1 MFEQDKKTIF
11 SGIQPSGEF
20 TLGNYLGAIKNWAKL
35 QDEYNCIYCIVDMH
49 AITVLQEPAM
59 LRKRSLECTA
69 MTLAA
74 GIDPS
79 RSLLYIQS
87 HVPAHA
93 ELAWILNCYS
103 YMGELSRMTQFK
115 DKSSKQG
122 DTIRV
127 GLYDYPVLMAADILL
142 YQTDLVPVGVDQKQH
157 LELAR
162 DIAQRFNQ
170 QYSPT
175 FKIPEVYLGDSG
187 SKVMSLTEP
196 NKKMSK
202 SDENQNAYILMK
214 DSKDVIISKFKRA
227 VTDSETEI
235 RFDREAKPGVSNLL
249 EIYSC
254 VKNISIADAQREFA
268 GLQGYAELKTAVGES
283 VADCLVPIQNEF
295 ERILKDKAYINETLD
310 KSSEYAAYLARK
322 TLDKVKKKIG
332 FYKTDK

>member
-1 MFEQDKKTIF
+1 MFEQGKKTIF

-20 TLGNYLGAIKNWAKL
+20 TLGNYLGAIRNWAKL

-49 AITVLQEPAM
+49 AITVLQEPAL
-59 LRKRSLECTA
+59 LRKRTLECTA

-93 ELAWILNCYS
+93 ELCWILNCYS

-115 DKSSKQG
+115 DKSAKQG
-122 DTIRV
+122 DNIRV

-170 QYSPT
+170 QYTPT
-175 FKIPEVYLGDSG
+175 FKVPEVYLGDSG

-196 NKKMSK
+196 TKKMSK
-202 SDENQNAYILMK
+202 SDDNANAYILMK
-214 DSKDVIISKFKRA
+214 DKKDVIVSKFKRA
-227 VTDSETEI
+227 VTDSESEI
-235 RFDREAKPGVSNLL
+235 RFDRENKPGVSNLL

-254 VKNISIADAQREFA
+254 INNMTIPQAEREFA
-268 GLQGYAELKTAVGES
+268 GLTGYAELKSAVGEA
-283 VADCLVPIQNEF
+283 VADCLVPIQSEF
-295 ERILKDKAYINETLD
+295 ERILADKAYLNETLA
-310 KSSEYAAYLARK
+310 KSSEYASYLAQK
-322 TLDKVKKKIG
+322 TLDKTKRKIG
-332 FYKTDK
+332 FYKLEK